1 MKPETQRTKGQTHP
15 FPIPSKILGW
25 FQGNKLLRPPPLALT
40 WQRSPNDTTFQW
52 ESRLSQARGRPTLVQ
67 WRSPLSSSGLRPARL
82 SPPPAWKLY
91 HPAVPCCLRSSLC
104 QLQHSRH
111 YFYPTSSQK
120 ITQDRGKTAWKEI
133 SESECMHTRVHT
145 HASTDTTH
153 AHVHIDPCTTQHTH
167 MPHTHTHT
175 HTHTHKDSL
184 HTHIH
189 RNHTTHTEAQMHT
202 RTTQHTQTPTHRHI
216 YTTQHTCTTHTYTH
230 STNHRHFARQRSMAS
245 VEAWGRIKRCAEGVA
260 MKSEGN
266 TEAAHGNP
274 RG

>member
-15 FPIPSKILGW
+15 FPTPSKILGW
-25 FQGNKLLRPPPLALT
+25 FQGNKLLRPPPPALT

-145 HASTDTTH
+145 HASTDTAH

-175 HTHTHKDSL
+175 HTHT
-184 HTHIH
+184 
-189 RNHTTHTEAQMHT
+189 
-202 RTTQHTQTPTHRHI
+202 RTAS
-216 YTTQHTCTTHTYTH
+216 THTYTETIQH
-230 STNHRHFARQRSMAS
+230 TQRHTCTQEPHNTHKHPPTGTHTPCNTRAPHTHTRTPLTTDTLHAKG
-245 VEAWGRIKRCAEGVA
+245 AWLQLKLGAG
-260 MKSEGN
+260 
-266 TEAAHGNP
+266 
-274 RG
+274 